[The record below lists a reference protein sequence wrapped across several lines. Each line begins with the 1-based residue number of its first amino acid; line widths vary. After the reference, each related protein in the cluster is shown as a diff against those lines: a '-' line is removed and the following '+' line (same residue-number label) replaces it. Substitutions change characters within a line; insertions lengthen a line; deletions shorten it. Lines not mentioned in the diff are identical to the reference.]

1 MKLSKSLFATAII
14 GSCLVA
20 PVANAQ
26 ETVLQNLVSRM
37 LTSVEHV
44 TLQNI
49 KKKTTESVANA
60 AHGFS
65 TTSEALNTK
74 VTVTEIAATEK
85 TNKASKSE

>member
-37 LTSVEHV
+37 LTSVVEV
-44 TLQNI
+44 TVDELQNQA
-49 KKKTTESVANA
+49 TESVANA